1 MILLIKSSKDNPAAF
16 AAIGN
21 KLVSVIPGNVFIS
34 NNQHL
39 SLLSNLKSTLEYTL
53 QFNNRWIF
61 KAISLISSDFDSD
74 ISAGHI

>member
-1 MILLIKSSKDNPAAF
+1 MILSIKSSKDNPTAF

-39 SLLSNLKSTLEYTL
+39 SFLSNLKSTLEYTL
-53 QFNNRWIF
+53 QFNNR
-61 KAISLISSDFDSD
+61 
-74 ISAGHI
+74 

>member
-53 QFNNRWIF
+53 QFNNR
-61 KAISLISSDFDSD
+61 
-74 ISAGHI
+74 

>member
-1 MILLIKSSKDNPAAF
+1 MAF

-21 KLVSVIPGNVFIS
+21 KLVSVIPGKVFIS
-34 NNQHL
+34 SNQH
-39 SLLSNLKSTLEYTL
+39 SLFLSNLKSTLEYTL
-53 QFNNRWIF
+53 QFKSLCVF